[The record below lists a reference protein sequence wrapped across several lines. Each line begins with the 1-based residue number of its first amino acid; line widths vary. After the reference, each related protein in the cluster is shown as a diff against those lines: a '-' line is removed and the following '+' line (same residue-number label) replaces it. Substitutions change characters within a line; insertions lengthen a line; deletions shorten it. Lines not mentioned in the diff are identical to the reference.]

1 MFLSS
6 FVVVVLAQSPCAT
19 GERVVMQCPVKKKV
33 LAVCAAPREGTPT
46 SLQYRFGPAG
56 KPELLFPR
64 EPEHSLE
71 RFQLKRSELPSG
83 TATTLSFVNAGTA
96 YEVFTQEGR
105 DRGAGVNVRGADGKT
120 VLVSCTGPFKEQWDD
135 VRSVLEEGDLER
147 AIFADRCRRAG
158 LGYADFEFAA
168 AKGQMDGVQQAGLFE
183 AAEALCREGW
193 TEAAAECSAARKFPC
208 ALTAEQQRKLNAK
221 KKEVVEP

>member
-1 MFLSS
+1 
-6 FVVVVLAQSPCAT
+6 
-19 GERVVMQCPVKKKV
+19 
-33 LAVCAAPREGTPT
+33 
-46 SLQYRFGPAG
+46 
-56 KPELLFPR
+56 
-64 EPEHSLE
+64 
-71 RFQLKRSELPSG
+71 
-83 TATTLSFVNAGTA
+83 
-96 YEVFTQEGR
+96 
-105 DRGAGVNVRGADGKT
+105 
-120 VLVSCTGPFKEQWDD
+120 VSCTGPFKEQWDD

-147 AIFADRCRRAG
+147 AVFADRCRRAG